1 MSRCFDADKME
12 IICMQ
17 VSEQARK
24 LGDTKNENAE
34 T

>member
-24 LGDTKNENAE
+24 LGEKNENAE